1 MKDLT
6 YCKECIYWVANNAEE
21 GDWSG
26 TCKRER
32 GAYYG
37 ETTDGF
43 DSCTRGESGEW
54 REPYDEE

>member
-1 MKDLT
+1 MMKVLT

-43 DSCTRGESGEW
+43 DSCTRGE
-54 REPYDEE
+54 PCDEE